1 MQNIRRFNHKF
12 IEVSHV

>member
-1 MQNIRRFNHKF
+1 MQNIRELNHKF